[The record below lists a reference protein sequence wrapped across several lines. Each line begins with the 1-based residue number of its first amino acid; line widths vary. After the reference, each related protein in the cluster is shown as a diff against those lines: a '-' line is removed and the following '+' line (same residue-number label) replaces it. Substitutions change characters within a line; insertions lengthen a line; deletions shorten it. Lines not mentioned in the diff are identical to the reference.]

1 MTLPIQNMTNPSAT
15 VTSAGGLK
23 YVATTNMGNEI
34 FFEPS
39 PVLGGSGKIPNP
51 LEYYIAAI
59 GGCTAIK
66 TQIDLASLGTAP
78 ESVKVQVACT
88 RSDDLPQILNTIH
101 VTFILKG
108 ELDEPKVAA
117 VIRDVM
123 MLHCPV
129 AVMAAASAKV
139 TWEHRIECNDRVV
152 EDGDFDHEHIHYK
165 RTG

>member
-1 MTLPIQNMTNPSAT
+1 MMKTQVSTMTNPSAT

-23 YVATTNMGNEI
+23 FVAATSMGNEI

-59 GGCTAIK
+59 GGCAAIK
-66 TQIDLASLGTAP
+66 TQIDLATLGTAP
-78 ESVKVQVACT
+78 ESVQVKVDCI
-88 RSDDLPQILNTIH
+88 RSEALPQILKTIH
-101 VTFILKG
+101 VTFTLKG
-108 ELDEPKVAA
+108 ELDDTKVAA

-123 MLHCPV
+123 TLHCPV

-139 TWEHRIECNDRVV
+139 TWEHRI
-152 EDGDFDHEHIHYK
+152 I
-165 RTG
+165 